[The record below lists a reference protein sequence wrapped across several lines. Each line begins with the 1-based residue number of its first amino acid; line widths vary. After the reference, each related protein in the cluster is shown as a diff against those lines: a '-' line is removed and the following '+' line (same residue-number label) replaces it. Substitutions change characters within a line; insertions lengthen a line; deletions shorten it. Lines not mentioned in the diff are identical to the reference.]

1 VIKLASDGKTQFLCG
16 LCLGAVHRD
25 EAVDFRGGM
34 KPQSRPQVSEI
45 ERPRRNDSGQ
55 DMRLADV
62 ERQIT
67 QHEKA
72 GVLYQA
78 VETRLV
84 LVGIQRPVSCQP
96 DQIPS
101 GLERTV

>member
-1 VIKLASDGKTQFLCG
+1 MKLASDGKTQFLCG

-45 ERPRRNDSGQ
+45 ERPRRN
-55 DMRLADV
+55 
-62 ERQIT
+62 E
-67 QHEKA
+67 
-72 GVLYQA
+72 
-78 VETRLV
+78 
-84 LVGIQRPVSCQP
+84 VGIQRPVSRQP